1 MIPSVVGAEVTGALR
16 DFLATGFG
24 PSNPALAHVI
34 DDFLAQPD
42 NLAKGPYLSIAL
54 PFQPAPE
61 GGEPFPE
68 VPLGF
73 TPYRHQRTAFSR
85 LAAGVGRS
93 TVVATGTGSGK
104 TECFLFPI
112 LDYCRERVGT
122 PGIKAILVY
131 PMNALAADQARRI
144 ARTIDRTPAL
154 RGRVTAGVFVGRD
167 NQPQRSAH
175 KTMGRDH
182 VVTDR
187 NTLRERPPDIL
198 LTNYKMLDYLLVR
211 PFDFRLW
218 RHNRPDTLRYLVVD
232 ELHAFDGAQGTD
244 LACLIR
250 RLRVRLGASRDKL
263 ICAGTSATLGEETD
277 EAELLAYVSRIFD
290 QSFEPG
296 AIVGEIRQSI
306 DAFLGDAVI
315 SRHLHAADELAARV
329 EPTRHA
335 TAEAYI
341 RAQHELFFGAPIE
354 GDFASEAWRPALGD
368 RLREHSTFVNLLRV
382 LDGRPT
388 PMSDIVGRLRHSLPA
403 ANDREA
409 LGLLNGLCALISVAR
424 RREGTGGGGALRP
437 FLQVGLHLWVRELR
451 RVVCSLYEDATEG
464 SVEESPDRRAGGTD
478 GTGPSTGYV
487 PETPASNGTPSAT
500 VNGAA
505 AGPPTSARLTIATPA
520 AHAVDDAAIPRRLRF
535 SDDLKPDESSVHL
548 PLIQCRECH
557 VTGWGAVKRPAEP
570 RLEGDVRVFY
580 NRFFLRDVDVAYLFP
595 AAAPPGV
602 RGLDV
607 TVCGACGMVQ
617 AADVTS
623 CTDCG
628 SERLVRVFRPVAV
641 ESRGRG
647 DSRSTRLSR
656 DCPYCGAHAGLII
669 VGARAASLLSVAL
682 GQAQGSRYNDDRK
695 VIVFSDNV
703 QDAAHRAG
711 FFAARTAGV
720 GVRAAIAQ
728 VVERHEGITLAD
740 LPERVETWWRDATV
754 NPEAFDDER
763 FVSEFIAPD
772 RLWRRDFVTLQREGR
787 LPDASR
793 LPEAVAERLRWDTLA
808 ELGYRSAIGRT
819 LERTRAAAVGADR
832 EALERACR
840 GAHLRIREQFGAL
853 RDLAPAAVR
862 SLLLGVLRRMR
873 DRGAICSDIA
883 NTWLKTGAKFW
894 WLNQNLALQDFG
906 PRSPRP
912 IFPADTPRTGD
923 GIEPVCSKNGGRK
936 SWYQAWVERVLTP
949 VDVLAATR
957 EAPDVLLEALRAL
970 EDAGLVCRLEA
981 GRAGRAWALDPARFY
996 ATVRT
1001 AVMRCAGSNRTLVVP
1016 EQEADLW
1023 LGVPCLDL
1031 GVQAVYERYLV
1042 EPPTWF
1048 GRLYRE
1054 TLIRRLVAAEH
1065 TALLTRDERER
1076 LQQRF
1081 SNPQP
1086 RPWEPNLLSATP
1098 TLELG
1103 IDVGDL
1109 STVVLCSVP
1118 PAQANYLQ
1126 RIGRAGRRDGN
1137 AFTATVATGRPHDL
1151 YFYAEPLAMLAG
1163 RLEPPGVF
1171 LNAPAVLERQL
1182 TAFCL
1187 DGWAATGLPDDAVP
1201 RTIRHVLDNVEQ
1213 ARMTSFPYPFLDFV
1227 QRRGDDLLETFFD
1240 ALAQLTEQSRDY
1252 LAAFLQGDAGFQ
1264 GDDESRLSLR
1274 FRMLNRFYEIAKERK
1289 ALRADIDALGR
1300 RIQALKRAPEDEA
1313 TRRDIARLSRERGG
1327 LQGLLRKLNGRETFN
1342 FLTDE
1347 GLIPNYAFPEAGV
1360 TLKSVIYRSRDR
1372 DEDDAAA
1379 GEQDDE
1385 RDIYEYVRPAAS
1397 ALSELAPENEFYAG
1411 GNRVSIDRIDL
1422 RVSPI
1427 ETWRLCPS
1435 CDHCTRVDTGDD
1447 HVACPRCGDVMWSDA
1462 GQRRE
1467 MLPLRMVHAATSD
1480 RRARILDERDDREPL
1495 FHTRQLAADIE
1506 PAAVKR
1512 AYAMVS
1518 SDAPF
1523 GFEYIESA
1531 TFREMNFGRL
1541 GSGGQPVAF
1550 AGLALPRDGFRVCRR
1565 CGTVQKS
1572 SDDSAQHTSTCS
1584 ARNAAQAP
1592 IADCLYLYREFRSEA
1607 VQMLLP
1613 VLDTPGSERRV
1624 SSFVA
1629 ALELG
1634 LRHHFSGRIDHLRAT
1649 TRRSPRQGGA
1659 IGGPG
1664 PGDATE
1670 NGGGAA
1676 HQYLLLYDTVPSG
1689 TGYLKE
1695 LMTEPEKLLSV
1706 FEEAREALRSC
1717 VCNQE
1722 PEKDGCYRCVFAHRR
1737 SREMAET
1744 SRDTAV
1750 EMLDRILA
1758 HKDDLEEVPSLGG
1771 LTINATFDSELE
1783 ARFVEALRRVQVDGA
1798 RAVQVRADLVQGK
1811 PGYVLKVGKQTYYM
1825 ETQADLGA
1833 SDGVVEPSRPDF
1845 LIRPARSAH
1854 ERPPVA
1860 VFTDGFEFHRDATDD
1875 DSLKRMALVRAGF
1888 LVWSLTWH
1896 DLEFVFGKAPD
1907 VPDLLA
1913 GTRAG
1918 GDMAALQRTLDDR
1931 WDTAGLRSRLA
1942 EPTLMLLVKY
1952 LRAPEPTRW
1961 KQAVFTTL
1969 FGLFDR
1975 QNMLS
1980 GALRARLDRATADAL
1995 PGQVREALS
2004 DLPPPIAVAG
2014 SGAWTGTPAAAFD
2027 LFTAF
2032 PLAAVQQGD
2041 PDAAAVVVHLHDDQE
2056 SRQSDGYRRI
2066 WNGVLRLFTLLQF
2079 LPGAWWTTRTG
2090 VERNVYPEFPPP
2102 AESPAAPRPASGPS
2116 DEDWEGATELAAPE
2130 VHDLLGE
2137 LSGRNAPV
2145 PEIGFELVGA
2155 LGAVLAEAELGWPAH
2170 RVAVLLSNRQA
2181 DVAAFE
2187 AVGWLAF
2194 TTGDDELADALADV
2208 LAGGAVPTESEGAG

>member
-1 MIPSVVGAEVTGALR
+1 MIPSVVADEVTGALR
-16 DFLATGFG
+16 DFLSTGFG

-34 DDFLAQPD
+34 DDFLAEPD

-54 PFQPAPE
+54 PFQQVPE

-73 TPYRHQRTAFSR
+73 TPYHHQRTAFSR
-85 LAAGVGRS
+85 LAGGAGRS

-104 TECFLFPI
+104 TECFLYPI
-112 LDYCRERVGT
+112 LDYCREQAGT

-144 ARTIDRTPAL
+144 AQTIDRTPAL
-154 RGRVTAGVFVGRD
+154 RGKVTAGVFIGRD

-182 VVTDR
+182 VLTDR
-187 NTLRERPPDIL
+187 DTLRERPPDIL

-218 RHNRPDTLRYLVVD
+218 RHNGPDTLRYLVVD
-232 ELHAFDGAQGTD
+232 ELHTFDGAQGTD

-250 RLRVRLGASRDKL
+250 RLRVRLGASRDRL
-263 ICAGTSATLGEETD
+263 ICAGTSATLGNEAD
-277 EAELLAYVSRIFD
+277 EADLLGYVSRIFD
-290 QSFEPG
+290 QPFEPG
-296 AIVGEIRQSI
+296 AIVGEVRQSI

-315 SRHLHAADELAARV
+315 SRHLHPADDLSARLDA
-329 EPTRHA
+329 TRHA

-341 RAQHELFFGAPIE
+341 RAQHELFFGAPME
-354 GDFASEAWRPALGD
+354 GDFASDAWRLALGD

-388 PMSDIVGRLRHSLPA
+388 PMSDIVARLRHSLPA

-409 LGLLNGLCALISVAR
+409 LGVLNGLCALISVAR
-424 RREGTGGGGALRP
+424 RREGTGSGGALRP
-437 FLQVGLHLWVRELR
+437 FLQVGVHLWVRELR
-451 RVVCSLYEDATEG
+451 RMVCSLREESTEG
-464 SVEESPDRRAGGTD
+464 SVEESPDRRAGGT
-478 GTGPSTGYV
+478 
-487 PETPASNGTPSAT
+487 
-500 VNGAA
+500 NGAA
-505 AGPPTSARLTIATPA
+505 ESRARDGRETSPPAMARAG
-520 AHAVDDAAIPRRLRF
+520 AVNGTTVSRRLRF
-535 SDDLKPDESSVHL
+535 FDDLKPDETSIHL

-557 VTGWGAVKRPAEP
+557 VTGWGAVKRPAEQ
-570 RLEGDVRVFY
+570 RLESDLRVFY

-617 AADVTS
+617 AADVTT
-623 CTDCG
+623 CTGCQ
-628 SERLVRVFRPVAV
+628 SERLVRVFRPVSI

-647 DSRSTRLSR
+647 ESRSMRLSR
-656 DCPYCGAHAGLII
+656 DCPYCGAREALII

-682 GQAQGSRYNDDRK
+682 GQAHGSRYNDDRK
-695 VIVFSDNV
+695 VIAFSDNV

-728 VVERHEGITLAD
+728 VVERHDGIALAD
-740 LPERVETWWRDATV
+740 LPETVETWWRDTKV
-754 NPEAFDDER
+754 NPEAFDTER

-787 LPDASR
+787 LPAGSR
-793 LPEAVAERLRWDTLA
+793 LPDAVAQRLRWDTLG

-819 LERTRAAAVGADR
+819 LERTRAAAVGVDP

-840 GAHLRIREQFGAL
+840 GANLRIREKFGAM

-862 SLLLGVLRRMR
+862 SLVLGILRRMK
-873 DRGAICSDIA
+873 DRGAIRSDVA
-883 NTWLKTGAKFW
+883 RAWLATGAGRW
-894 WLNQNLALQDFG
+894 WLSRQPALQDFG
-906 PRSPRP
+906 PRSARP
-912 IFPADTPRTGD
+912 IFPVDTPHAGD
-923 GIEPVCSKNGGRK
+923 GIEPLFSRNGRRK

-981 GRAGRAWALDPARFY
+981 GQAGRAWALDPARFY
-996 ATVRT
+996 VTARI

-1016 EQEADLW
+1016 EQEVDLW
-1023 LGVPCLDL
+1023 LDVPCLDL
-1031 GVQAVYERYLV
+1031 GVQAVYERHAL
-1042 EPPTWF
+1042 ERPTWF

-1054 TLIRRLVAAEH
+1054 TLVRRLVAAEH
-1065 TALLTRDERER
+1065 TALLTRDERDH

-1081 SNPQP
+1081 SNPNP

-1187 DGWAATGLPDDAVP
+1187 DGWAATGLPDDTVP
-1201 RTIRHVLDNVEQ
+1201 RTLRHVLDNVEQ
-1213 ARMTSFPYPFLDFV
+1213 GRLTGFPYPFFDFV
-1227 QRRGDDLLETFFD
+1227 QRHGDDLLETFCD
-1240 ALAQLTEQSRDY
+1240 ALAGELSDQSRDY
-1252 LAAFLQGDAGFQ
+1252 LTTFLHGDEALD
-1264 GDDESRLSLR
+1264 GDDEPRLSLR
-1274 FRMLNRFYEIAKERK
+1274 FRMVNRFHEIAKERK
-1289 ALRADIDALGR
+1289 ALRADVDALGR
-1300 RIQALKRAPEDEA
+1300 RIQVLKRAPEDEA
-1313 TRRDIARLSRERGG
+1313 TTKEIKRLTRERGG
-1327 LQGLLRKLNGRETFN
+1327 LQGLLRKLNGRETFS

-1347 GLIPNYAFPEAGV
+1347 GLLPNYAFPEAGV
-1360 TLKSVIYRSRDR
+1360 TLKSVIYRSQEQ
-1372 DEDDAAA
+1372 DEENA
-1379 GEQDDE
+1379 GEQGDE
-1385 RDIYEYVRPAAS
+1385 RDVYEYVRPAAS

-1422 RVSPI
+1422 RVSSI

-1435 CDHCTRVDTGDD
+1435 CDHCERVDVRDD

-1480 RRARILDERDDREPL
+1480 RRARIVDDRDDREPL
-1495 FHTRQLAADIE
+1495 FHTRQLAADFE
-1506 PAAVKR
+1506 PTAVKR
-1512 AYAMVS
+1512 AYAMTS

-1523 GFEYIESA
+1523 GFEYIETA

-1541 GSGGQPVAF
+1541 GTGGQPVAF
-1550 AGLALPRDGFRVCRR
+1550 AGLALPRDGFRICRR
-1565 CGTVQKS
+1565 CGTVQKRGV
-1572 SDDSAQHTSTCS
+1572 DDAQHTSTCS
-1584 ARNAAQAP
+1584 ARKAERAD
-1592 IADCLYLYREFRSEA
+1592 IADCLYLYREFSSEA

-1634 LRHHFSGRIDHLRAT
+1634 LQHHFSGRIDHLRAT
-1649 TRRSPRQGGA
+1649 TRRSPRQAGGS
-1659 IGGPG
+1659 
-1664 PGDATE
+1664 
-1670 NGGGAA
+1670 GAPA
-1676 HQYLLLYDTVPSG
+1676 AGEAPDVGAGAPHQYLLLYDTVPSG

-1706 FEEAREALRSC
+1706 FEKAREALKSC
-1717 VCNQE
+1717 VCNRD
-1722 PEKDGCYRCVFAHRR
+1722 PEKDGCYRCVFAYRR

-1758 HKDDLEEVPSLGG
+1758 HRDELEEVPSLGG

-1783 ARFVEALRRVQVDGA
+1783 ARFVEALRRVEMDGA
-1798 RAVQVRADLVQGK
+1798 RAVQVRADLVRGK
-1811 PGYVLKVGKQTYYM
+1811 PGYVLKAGRHTYYM

-1845 LIRPARSAH
+1845 LIRPARP
-1854 ERPPVA
+1854 EPGQPPVA
-1860 VFTDGFEFHRDATDD
+1860 VFTDGFEFHRDATDA
-1875 DSLKRMALVRAGF
+1875 DSVKRMALVRAGL

-1896 DLEFVFGKAPD
+1896 DLEFVFGQSPD
-1907 VPDLLA
+1907 VPDLLGSVQA
-1913 GTRAG
+1913 SDA
-1918 GDMAALQRTLDDR
+1918 MASVQRKLDAR
-1931 WDTAGLRSRLA
+1931 WETTGLRSRLA
-1942 EPTLMLLVKY
+1942 EPTLMLLVNY
-1952 LRAPEPTRW
+1952 LRAPAPTRW
-1961 KQAVFTTL
+1961 KQAVFTAL
-1969 FGLFDR
+1969 FGLFD
-1975 QNMLS
+1975 QQQMLS
-1980 GALRARLDRATADAL
+1980 EALRASFDHASDAL
-1995 PGQVREALS
+1995 PGQVREAFG
-2004 DLPPPIAVAG
+2004 DLPKPIAVAG
-2014 SGAWTGTPAAAFD
+2014 IGTWIGTAPAFFD
-2027 LFTAF
+2027 LFTAL
-2032 PLAAVQQGD
+2032 PLAAVPQGD
-2041 PDAAAVVVHLHDDQE
+2041 ADAAAVVVHLHDDQA
-2056 SRQSDGYRRI
+2056 SRQNHGYRRI
-2066 WNGVLRLFTLLQF
+2066 WNRVLRLFTLLQF

-2090 VERNVYPEFPPP
+2090 VERGIYPEFPPP
-2102 AESPAAPRPASGPS
+2102 AESLAPPQPASGLS
-2116 DEDWEGATELAAPE
+2116 AEDWEGATELADSE

-2137 LSGRNAPV
+2137 LFGRGAPP
-2145 PEIGFELVGA
+2145 PEVGFELVGA
-2155 LGAVLAEAELGWPAH
+2155 EGAVLAEAELGWPAH
-2170 RVAVLLSNRQA
+2170 RIAVLLANQQA

-2187 AVGWLAF
+2187 AAGWQAF
-2194 TTGDDELADALADV
+2194 MTGGDDLVEALGSV
-2208 LAGGAVPTESEGAG
+2208 LAGGTVPAESEGTG